1 MNVSVDIANSVLRQ
15 SSRLDTTLYD
25 QYEDMRKYFRETAL
39 SLSEEAQTELENLY
53 GGYEAFR
60 KRNFGGMK
68 LTKDGQSLDSLWEK
82 ISERWPE
89 LFPADTVP
97 QEQPLLVADA
107 LRAVRPSYENPYG
120 MDATESAYDLALQ
133 VYEGYFRLP
142 DVHTF
147 ADKKKAEL
155 EQLRAKYEN
164 RLEHMRRSYKARE
177 ANLLQDQRQKREN
190 VREAGKQ
197 RLAAQME
204 RMKEQRQ
211 RAGARR
217 QESALVRRY
226 KPRIIRDALELG
238 RWINHPTDAKHVPEP
253 LRQAVAGF
261 VNAIDF
267 SSERLNRVRR
277 THHANP
283 GV

>member
-1 MNVSVDIANSVLRQ
+1 
-15 SSRLDTTLYD
+15 
-25 QYEDMRKYFRETAL
+25 
-39 SLSEEAQTELENLY
+39 
-53 GGYEAFR
+53 
-60 KRNFGGMK
+60 MK

-226 KPRIIRDALELG
+226 KPPD
-238 RWINHPTDAKHVPEP
+238 HP
-253 LRQAVAGF
+253 
-261 VNAIDF
+261 
-267 SSERLNRVRR
+267 
-277 THHANP
+277 
-283 GV
+283 